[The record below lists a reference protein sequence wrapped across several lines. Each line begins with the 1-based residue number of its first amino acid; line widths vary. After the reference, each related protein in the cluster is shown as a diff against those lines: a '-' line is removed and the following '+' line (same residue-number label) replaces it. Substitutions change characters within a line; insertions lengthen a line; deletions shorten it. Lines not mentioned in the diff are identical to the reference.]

1 MEKIILTHTFTCQT
15 TNIQEISCPNS
26 TESRTNFIN
35 EHCGMF
41 DELATLSQSAVS
53 VDTSKSNLV
62 VGESKI
68 EEIVFC
74 FP

>member
-1 MEKIILTHTFTCQT
+1 
-15 TNIQEISCPNS
+15 
-26 TESRTNFIN
+26 
-35 EHCGMF
+35 MF